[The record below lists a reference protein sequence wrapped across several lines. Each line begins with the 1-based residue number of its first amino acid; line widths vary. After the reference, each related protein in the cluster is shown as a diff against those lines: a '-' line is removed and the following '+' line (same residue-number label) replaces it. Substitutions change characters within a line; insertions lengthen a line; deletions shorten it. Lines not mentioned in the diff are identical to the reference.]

1 MGRTSLHL
9 LRDAVGEAAPQ
20 TDERSGNAS
29 PSDEHR
35 GDELHAALLEGRVFR
50 GTQSPARGQGSLPSG
65 IDTLDAALPWGG
77 FPRGALT
84 ELLVAADGLGEFSLL
99 MPALAALARHERIL
113 LVAPPYV
120 PYAPALLRHGLPL
133 RQLYWID
140 APAERAL
147 WTAEQ
152 ALRAGCVGAVLAW
165 TTSGDERALRRLQ
178 VAAED
183 GGSFGFVLRPAKQ
196 AVNPSPAALRL
207 LIEARTDS
215 GRDGNSH
222 FSLPPRHA
230 ASFPRLAQL
239 APLPSRE
246 KNCAVEK
253 LSAIDNDTA
262 APASRTLRIRILKC
276 RGAQPPIGL
285 IPNARLH

>member
-9 LRDAVGEAAPQ
+9 LRDTVGESALQ
-20 TDERSGNAS
+20 SDERPGNAS
-29 PSDEHR
+29 SSDEHQ
-35 GDELHAALLEGRVFR
+35 GDELHAALREGRVFR

-133 RQLYWID
+133 RQLHWID
-140 APAERAL
+140 SPAERAL

-215 GRDGNSH
+215 GRDDVSH
-222 FSLPPRHA
+222 FSPRPYPST
-230 ASFPRLAQL
+230 SFTRMTAIS
-239 APLPSRE
+239 PLPSRE
-246 KNCAVEK
+246 RGWGEGRF
-253 LSAIDNDTA
+253 SANDGDTA
-262 APASRTLRIRILKC
+262 EPAARTLRIRILKC
-276 RGAQPPIGL
+276 RGAQPPVGL
-285 IPNARLH
+285 IPHARLH